1 VGYVEKQK
9 AKRMSDLQIRDAH
22 DTDRDAIRDVT
33 LAAFHEYEAI
43 LPPAHWG
50 DYRRDILDAL
60 VNVWPAQQ
68 IVAEQDGAIVGSVL
82 LYPAG
87 SVFYAP
93 DGISSVRIEQPEVRL
108 LAVAP
113 AARGEGIGTALM
125 QECVRRARL
134 SKASTLTLR
143 TSDMMRAAVRMYDHM
158 GFERAPGLDY
168 RPVPGVTIK
177 GYRLNLDEPAPS
189 T

>member
-9 AKRMSDLQIRDAH
+9 DRKMNNLQIRDAR

-33 LAAFHEYEAI
+33 LAAYQEYAAI

-50 DYRRDILDAL
+50 DYRRDMLDSL
-60 VNVWPAQQ
+60 VNVGPAQQ
-68 IVAEQDGAIVGSVL
+68 IVAEQNGAIVGSVL

-87 SVFYAP
+87 AVFYAP
-93 DGISSVRIEQPEVRL
+93 DGISFVRIEQPEVRL

-143 TSDMMRAAVRMYDHM
+143 TSDMMQAAVRMYDHM
-158 GFERAPGLDY
+158 GFVRAPELDF

-177 GYRLNLDEPAPS
+177 GYRLKLDEPGS
-189 T
+189 